1 MIKYKKIYMDF
12 FNLGEQDFIY
22 CELHYIGLGASIK
35 SVDIHHIRHGANKV
49 DNINNL
55 MALCRE
61 CHDKAHREHICRN
74 ELEQIHG
81 MFINNNPYV

>member
-22 CELHYIGLGASIK
+22 CEFNYMQGKQIK
-35 SVDIHHIRHGANKV
+35 AVDFHHIRHGANKV
-49 DNINNL
+49 DHINNL
-55 MALCRE
+55 MALSRE
-61 CHDKAHREHICRN
+61 VHDKAHKEHICRN